1 MIFFEFTQLS
11 CTSNCGS
18 ATVNKL
24 ITNTKTR
31 FFLEGGGEVG
41 LIYWPVEGLVTVQFA
56 PSPWEVWM
64 GQAAAVCHTN
74 LCSHPTWKCP
84 AGEVSWNK
92 QHNNSIIYLLDH
104 IFPNEKKI
112 VDKKYKIIN
121 KSDLKIFPSE
131 NLMITEAKFLIILN
145 ILDRFWKTKIKEP

>member
-1 MIFFEFTQLS
+1 MALKQNLALNLFNNNFISSHLNVNDFFFTQLS
-11 CTSNCGS
+11 CTSKCGS

-24 ITNTKTR
+24 ITNTKTL
-31 FFLEGGGEVG
+31 FFFFGRGVGGVG
-41 LIYWPVEGLVTVQFA
+41 LIHWPVEGLVTVQFA

-92 QHNNSIIYLLDH
+92 QHNNSIIYLSGH
-104 IFPNEKKI
+104 IFPNEKK
-112 VDKKYKIIN
+112 
-121 KSDLKIFPSE
+121 L
-131 NLMITEAKFLIILN
+131 LIKVQNHIQ
-145 ILDRFWKTKIKEP
+145 IWF